1 MAQYD
6 VFLARGTYLLDCQ
19 ADFLNDLETRFVVPL
34 LPVGEVPRVHRLN
47 PIFLVAGV
55 DLVMATQLGSSVPA
69 RQLREAI
76 ASLSSDYATIMNA
89 FDMLL
94 TAY

>member
-1 MAQYD
+1 
-6 VFLARGTYLLDCQ
+6 
-19 ADFLNDLETRFVVPL
+19 
-34 LPVGEVPRVHRLN
+34 
-47 PIFLVAGV
+47 
-55 DLVMATQLGSSVPA
+55 MATQLGSSVPA